1 MKMTPATKLVTS
13 ALAASLALGIA
24 VPASAAAWN
33 APGQLRQQIAQLDR
47 QIDRAEANRTI
58 SRWEARQLEQRVANI
73 RAMFNSYARGGFTRQ
88 ELKNLDNRVDEV
100 KRQLTI
106 QKRDRDFRTD
116 ASRYNRYDA
125 PRHR

>member
-1 MKMTPATKLVTS
+1 MKMTPATKRVTS

-58 SRWEARQLEQRVANI
+58 SRWEARQLDQRVANI

-100 KRQLTI
+100 KRQLAI
-106 QKRDRDFRTD
+106 QKRDRTD
-116 ASRYNRYDA
+116 AGRYNRYDA

>member
-1 MKMTPATKLVTS
+1 MTPATKLVTS

-47 QIDRAEANRTI
+47 QIDRAAANRTI
-58 SRWEARQLEQRVANI
+58 SRWEARQLDQRVANI
-73 RAMFNSYARGGFTRQ
+73 RAMFNNYARGGFTRQ

-106 QKRDRDFRTD
+106 QKRDRDYRAD
-116 ASRYNRYDA
+116 AGRYNRYDA